1 MTALERKTQ
10 RRGSMSAQH
19 HFAADIYNGLQALAD
34 RNFPRK
40 CVSCGRVYATVE
52 EFLSQTK
59 GLAHSS
65 GLKSATMESTTVIE
79 LYRNC
84 PCGSTLLEL
93 FGDRR
98 DSSEAGAER
107 RERFGRLL
115 EMLGLQ
121 FGLNREEARME
132 LLKIL
137 RGQRSPLLEHLGIK
151 PRS

>member
-1 MTALERKTQ
+1 
-10 RRGSMSAQH
+10 MSAQH
-19 HFAADIYNGLQALAD
+19 RFAADIYNGLQALAD

-40 CVSCGRVYATVE
+40 CVSCGRVFDTVE
-52 EFLSQTK
+52 EFLSQTE
-59 GLAHSS
+59 GTGNTS
-65 GLKSATMESTTVIE
+65 GLRSTTMEHATVIE

-98 DSSEAGAER
+98 DSSEAGTER

-121 FGLNREEARME
+121 FGLHREEARME

-137 RGQRSPLLEHLGIK
+137 RGQRSPLLENLGIR
-151 PRS
+151 PRA